1 MPKSPPHESTTTIT
15 SKPIAIL
22 FPLHCKRLFPERS
35 CSITLTSGVA
45 SVKCSGVDGDDHALD
60 LSCRKQRSLQMIG
73 IDNDG
78 ETDQAK
84 ATASRNLIKLQ
95 ASTSGGKYTWFAYSR
110 HIVQL
115 YSYHGNDDVHNHLEI
130 DAHVGGVNDLAFSH
144 SSKQLCLI
152 TCGDDKTIKVWDVA
166 TGSKQYTFE
175 GHEAPDYSFI
185 FSTALDGKIKA
196 WLYDNRGSRVDYDA
210 PSRWCTTMAYSAD
223 GTRLFSCGTSKEGES
238 YIVEWNESEGAASR
252 RLTTVSFS
260 TT

>member
-84 ATASRNLIKLQ
+84 
-95 ASTSGGKYTWFAYSR
+95 
-110 HIVQL
+110 
-115 YSYHGNDDVHNHLEI
+115 I